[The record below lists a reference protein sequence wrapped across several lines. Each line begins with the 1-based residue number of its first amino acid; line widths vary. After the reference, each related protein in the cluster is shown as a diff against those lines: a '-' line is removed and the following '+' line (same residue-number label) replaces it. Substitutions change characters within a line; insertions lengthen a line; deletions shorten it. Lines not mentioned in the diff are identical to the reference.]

1 MEYRHSDFR
10 LERLACGWN
19 AGRFGT
25 LDKLH
30 IPHLIST
37 FAGPDIY
44 ALKQDPSGPA
54 QEVAQVLGLN
64 QSAYLDQVH
73 GPDVLACTAGGC
85 QGQADALFTV
95 TRGLALVGKSADCP
109 LVLVADRLERVVGFA
124 HASWRSTVAG
134 IVPSLI
140 NKMLQN
146 SDCQASDLAAC
157 ICPSAGPECYEVGS
171 EVREAAL
178 QEMGTRAQTF
188 FKPGVRGKYYFDLWN
203 ANTDA
208 LLRTGLKPENVQ
220 VAGICTICR
229 DDLFPSYRREGS
241 KAGRFVAAIGL
252 PAQDS

>member
-1 MEYRHSDFR
+1 MEYRQSDFR
-10 LERLACGWN
+10 LECLANEWN
-19 AGRFGT
+19 VGRFGV
-25 LDKLH
+25 LDALN

-37 FAGPDIY
+37 FAGPDTV

-54 QEVAQVLGLN
+54 QEVAQALGLH

-73 GPDVLACTAGGC
+73 GPDVLACSEGGC
-85 QGQADALFTV
+85 QGQADGLFTL

-109 LVLVADRLERVVGFA
+109 LILVADARAQIVGFA

-140 NKMLQN
+140 TKMVQN
-146 SDCQASDLAAC
+146 SDCQARDLVAC
-157 ICPSAGPECYEVGS
+157 ICPSASPECYEVGA

-178 QEMGTRAQTF
+178 NKMGAWAQTF
-188 FKPGVRGKYYFDLWN
+188 FRPSVHGKYYFDLWS

-208 LLRTGLKPENVQ
+208 LLRSGLRQENVR
-220 VAGICTICR
+220 VAGLCTICR

-241 KAGRFVAAIGL
+241 EAGRFVAAIGL
-252 PAQDS
+252 PAKGS